1 MTTMQRTPALPDRS
15 RRRLLGGVMALGGA
29 GLLGASLGVLAA
41 RGGSPATPRMTA
53 GPFYPRSLPA
63 DRDADLAQVAG
74 QAGTAAGLI
83 LYLSGRVLD
92 TRGRPVSG
100 ARIELWQANTHG
112 RYTHPADGS
121 PAPLDPNFQGY
132 GVLVADAEG
141 RYQVRTVKPGPYS
154 SRTPHIH
161 FAIAGG
167 DARLVTQMFFEGERA
182 NEGDFLYRSL
192 GREERRA
199 VTAHS
204 AERPSGADS
213 RALALG
219 WDIVLHPAG

>member
-1 MTTMQRTPALPDRS
+1 MKMMQRTPRLPDRS
-15 RRRLLGGVMALGGA
+15 RRRLLRGAIALGGA
-29 GLLGASLGVLAA
+29 GLLGASLDVLAA

-83 LYLSGRVLD
+83 LYVSGRVLD
-92 TRGRPVSG
+92 ARGRPVSG

-112 RYTHPADGS
+112 RYTHPNDDS

-132 GVLVADAEG
+132 GALVAAADG
-141 RYQVRTVKPGPYS
+141 SYRVRTVRPGPYS

-167 DARLVTQMFFEGERA
+167 GARLVTQMFFEGERA
-182 NEGDFLYRSL
+182 NEADFLYRSL
-192 GREERRA
+192 GREERLA
-199 VTAHS
+199 VTART
-204 AERPSGADS
+204 ADRPPDAKPG
-213 RALALG
+213 ALAVG
-219 WDIVLHPAG
+219 WDIVLDASS